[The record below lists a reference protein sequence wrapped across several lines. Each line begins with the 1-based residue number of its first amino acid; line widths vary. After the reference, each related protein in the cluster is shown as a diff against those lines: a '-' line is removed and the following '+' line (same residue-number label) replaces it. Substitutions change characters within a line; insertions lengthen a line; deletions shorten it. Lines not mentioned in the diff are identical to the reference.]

1 MEILGIGPLELI
13 FIILI
18 ALIVLGPTDMVK
30 AGRTVGRFMRKIVTS
45 PGWRTFQQASREI
58 RYFPNKLMR
67 EAGLDE
73 LEHDLQEFENKSR
86 QSLTKGLNSDLESW
100 QNEISSWTTPPQT
113 IETPSAPP
121 DSNHR
126 QESAEESSE
135 EVEQS

>member
-13 FIILI
+13 FILLI

-86 QSLTKGLNSDLESW
+86 QSLTKDLNSDLETW

-121 DSNHR
+121 DSDHHK
-126 QESAEESSE
+126 ESSEESPE

>member
-86 QSLTKGLNSDLESW
+86 QSQTKGLNSDLESW

-121 DSNHR
+121 DSNHHKA
-126 QESAEESSE
+126 SSEESSE

>member
-13 FIILI
+13 FILLI

-30 AGRTVGRFMRKIVTS
+30 AGRTIGRFMRKIVTS

-73 LEHDLQEFENKSR
+73 LEHDLQEFENESR
-86 QSLTKGLNSDLESW
+86 QSISKGLNSDLESW
-100 QNEISSWTTPPQT
+100 QNQISSWTTPPRT
-113 IETPSAPP
+113 IETPSEPP
-121 DSNHR
+121 DSNDHK
-126 QESAEESSE
+126 EPSEESSE
-135 EVEQS
+135 EIKQS